1 MGRGRQIDRH
11 RVDRQAVG
19 RQGEDLAVAELERQG
34 LEVLARNWRC
44 GRLGEVDV
52 VALDTSGAV
61 PTVVV
66 VEVKCRTGLGYGHP
80 LEAVT
85 WAKLRTLRQLAAEW
99 IREHQR
105 GPARIRID
113 AIGVVLLPGAEP
125 QLTHA
130 RGIG

>member
-1 MGRGRQIDRH
+1 MGRGRQT
-11 RVDRQAVG
+11 DRQAVG

-34 LEVLARNWRC
+34 LEVVARNWRC

-52 VALDTSGAV
+52 VALDRSGPV

-66 VEVKCRTGLGYGHP
+66 VEVKCRRGLGYGHP

-99 IREHQR
+99 VREHQR

-125 QLTHA
+125 QVTHA